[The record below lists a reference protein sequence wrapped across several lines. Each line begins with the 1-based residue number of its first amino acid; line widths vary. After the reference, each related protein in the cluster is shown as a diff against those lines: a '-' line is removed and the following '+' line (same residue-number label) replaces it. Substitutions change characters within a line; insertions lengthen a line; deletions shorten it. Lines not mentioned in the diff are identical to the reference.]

1 MAEPAPATE
10 NNEARRIEMLRAAAE
25 LICERG
31 FGDTR
36 IADVAKRAGVSSAL
50 VIYYFGTRDRLLVD
64 ALRFSEESF
73 YEAAE
78 KMLAEVTSL
87 RERLSLLIKWTCVPE
102 ADNEIP
108 GAWGLWFDLWAQ
120 AFRHDEVRAG
130 RVELD
135 ARWRRM
141 IVDAIKSAEASDE
154 LDVEVDARL
163 FALEFSA
170 LLDGLSIQ
178 VALDDP
184 EVDSDLAYKLAMRFA
199 ERELNLPPVK
209 TPARPRSRLER
220 RRAELFGLV
229 SATGSEIGLALL
241 RCSTLTAS
249 WVQTHVT
256 AAPGRWVT
264 DAGPDMLGTSTINLD
279 GAPTS
284 TCTWVERPEI
294 HHLRHRAADRV
305 VPLAHW

>member
-1 MAEPAPATE
+1 MADPAPATE
-10 NNEARRIEMLRAAAE
+10 NNEARRLEMLRAAAE

-31 FGDTR
+31 FGETR

-87 RERLSLLIKWTCVPE
+87 RERLSLLIRWTCVPE
-102 ADNEIP
+102 GTGENEIP

-120 AFRHDEVRAG
+120 AFRHDEVKAG

-154 LDVEVDARL
+154 LDVEVDARM
-163 FALEFSA
+163 FALEFAA

-178 VALDDP
+178 VALEDP
-184 EVDSDLAYKLAMRFA
+184 EIDSDLAYTIAIRFA
-199 ERELNLPPVK
+199 ERELGLPPERK
-209 TPARPRSRLER
+209 RSTAKAGSKIRSRR
-220 RRAELFGLV
+220 G
-229 SATGSEIGLALL
+229 
-241 RCSTLTAS
+241 
-249 WVQTHVT
+249 
-256 AAPGRWVT
+256 
-264 DAGPDMLGTSTINLD
+264 
-279 GAPTS
+279 
-284 TCTWVERPEI
+284 
-294 HHLRHRAADRV
+294 
-305 VPLAHW
+305 

>member
-10 NNEARRIEMLRAAAE
+10 NNEPRRIEMLRAAAE

-64 ALRFSEESF
+64 ALRHSEESG
-73 YEAAE
+73 YEAME
-78 KMLAEVTSL
+78 QKLAEISSL

-108 GAWGLWFDLWAQ
+108 GAWGLWFDLWSQ
-120 AFRHDEVRAG
+120 AFRHDEVKAG

-135 ARWRRM
+135 ARWRAM
-141 IVDAIKSAEASDE
+141 IADAVKSAAPDI
-154 LDVEVDARL
+154 DVDVRT

-178 VALDDP
+178 VALEDP
-184 EVDSDLAYKLAMRFA
+184 EVDSTVAYDVAMRFA
-199 ERELNLPPVK
+199 ERELNLPAEKTSSVK
-209 TPARPRSRLER
+209 K
-220 RRAELFGLV
+220 G
-229 SATGSEIGLALL
+229 
-241 RCSTLTAS
+241 
-249 WVQTHVT
+249 
-256 AAPGRWVT
+256 
-264 DAGPDMLGTSTINLD
+264 
-279 GAPTS
+279 
-284 TCTWVERPEI
+284 
-294 HHLRHRAADRV
+294 
-305 VPLAHW
+305 

>member
-10 NNEARRIEMLRAAAE
+10 NNEGRRIQMLRAAAE

-31 FGDTR
+31 FAETR
-36 IADVAKRAGVSSAL
+36 ISDVAKRAGVSSAL

-64 ALRFSEESF
+64 ALRYSEESF

-78 KMLAEVTSL
+78 RMLAEIPSL
-87 RERLSLLIKWTCVPE
+87 RERLSLLTQWTCVPN

-120 AFRHDEVRAG
+120 AFRHDEVKAG

-141 IVDAIKSAEASDE
+141 IVDAVESAELGAD
-154 LDVEVDARL
+154 VDARM

-178 VALDDP
+178 VALEDP
-184 EVDSDLAYKLAMRFA
+184 EVDSNVAYDIAMRFA
-199 ERELNLPPVK
+199 ERELNLPAETKRPVAAGK
-209 TPARPRSRLER
+209 R
-220 RRAELFGLV
+220 RR
-229 SATGSEIGLALL
+229 
-241 RCSTLTAS
+241 
-249 WVQTHVT
+249 
-256 AAPGRWVT
+256 
-264 DAGPDMLGTSTINLD
+264 
-279 GAPTS
+279 
-284 TCTWVERPEI
+284 
-294 HHLRHRAADRV
+294 
-305 VPLAHW
+305 

>member
-10 NNEARRIEMLRAAAE
+10 NNEARRIQMLRAAAE

-31 FGDTR
+31 FSDTR

-64 ALRFSEESF
+64 ALRHSEESF
-73 YEAAE
+73 YSAAE
-78 KMLAEVTSL
+78 QMLAEVTSL
-87 RERLSLLIKWTCVPE
+87 RERISLLIRWTCVPE
-102 ADNEIP
+102 GTGKDEIP

-130 RVELD
+130 RIELD

-141 IVDAIKSAEASDE
+141 IIDALEVTGSDE
-154 LDVEVDARL
+154 LATKIDPVM

-184 EVDSDLAYKLAMRFA
+184 EVDSEVAYQIAMRFA
-199 ERELNLPPVK
+199 ERELDLPAQQHAAKKPGKVAK
-209 TPARPRSRLER
+209 AANSKKVPALARGR
-220 RRAELFGLV
+220 R
-229 SATGSEIGLALL
+229 
-241 RCSTLTAS
+241 
-249 WVQTHVT
+249 
-256 AAPGRWVT
+256 
-264 DAGPDMLGTSTINLD
+264 
-279 GAPTS
+279 
-284 TCTWVERPEI
+284 
-294 HHLRHRAADRV
+294 
-305 VPLAHW
+305 

>member
-10 NNEARRIEMLRAAAE
+10 QNEGRRIEMLRAAAE

-64 ALRFSEESF
+64 ALRYSEESF

-78 KMLAEVTSL
+78 QMLAEVPSL
-87 RERLSLLIKWTCVPE
+87 HERLSLLIKWTCVPE
-102 ADNEIP
+102 GDDEIP

-120 AFRHDEVRAG
+120 AFRHDEIKAG

-135 ARWRRM
+135 ARWRKM
-141 IVDAIKSAEASDE
+141 IVDAIKSAE
-154 LDVEVDARL
+154 LDTKVNARM
-163 FALEFSA
+163 FALEFAA

-184 EVDSDLAYKLAMRFA
+184 EVDSDLAYDIAMRFA
-199 ERELNLPPVK
+199 ERELNLPPAKKRVNGK
-209 TPARPRSRLER
+209 AKAARK
-220 RRAELFGLV
+220 G
-229 SATGSEIGLALL
+229 
-241 RCSTLTAS
+241 
-249 WVQTHVT
+249 
-256 AAPGRWVT
+256 
-264 DAGPDMLGTSTINLD
+264 
-279 GAPTS
+279 
-284 TCTWVERPEI
+284 
-294 HHLRHRAADRV
+294 
-305 VPLAHW
+305 

>member
-10 NNEARRIEMLRAAAE
+10 NNEPRRIEMLRAAAE

-64 ALRFSEESF
+64 ALRYSEESF

-78 KMLAEVTSL
+78 RMLSEVSSL

-102 ADNEIP
+102 ANNDEIP

-120 AFRHDEVRAG
+120 AFRHDEVKAG

-135 ARWRRM
+135 ARWRQM
-141 IVDAIKSAEASDE
+141 IIDAIKSAD
-154 LDVEVDARL
+154 LDTDVDPRM

-178 VALDDP
+178 VALEDP
-184 EVDSDLAYKLAMRFA
+184 EVDSAVAYDIAMRFA
-199 ERELNLPPVK
+199 ERELNLPPEKKRPVK
-209 TPARPRSRLER
+209 KR
-220 RRAELFGLV
+220 
-229 SATGSEIGLALL
+229 
-241 RCSTLTAS
+241 
-249 WVQTHVT
+249 
-256 AAPGRWVT
+256 
-264 DAGPDMLGTSTINLD
+264 
-279 GAPTS
+279 
-284 TCTWVERPEI
+284 
-294 HHLRHRAADRV
+294 
-305 VPLAHW
+305 

>member
-10 NNEARRIEMLRAAAE
+10 QNEARRIEMLRAAAE

-64 ALRFSEESF
+64 ALRYSEESF

-78 KMLAEVTSL
+78 QMLAEVRSL

-102 ADNEIP
+102 GNDEIP

-120 AFRHDEVRAG
+120 AFRHDEIKAG

-135 ARWRRM
+135 ARWRKM
-141 IVDAIKSAEASDE
+141 IVEALDTSE
-154 LDVEVDARL
+154 LSSKDKRM
-163 FALEFSA
+163 FALEFAA

-184 EVDSDLAYKLAMRFA
+184 VVDSDVAYDIAMRFA
-199 ERELNLPPVK
+199 ERELNLPQDKKRVNG
-209 TPARPRSRLER
+209 
-220 RRAELFGLV
+220 RAK
-229 SATGSEIGLALL
+229 
-241 RCSTLTAS
+241 
-249 WVQTHVT
+249 
-256 AAPGRWVT
+256 AAKKG
-264 DAGPDMLGTSTINLD
+264 
-279 GAPTS
+279 
-284 TCTWVERPEI
+284 
-294 HHLRHRAADRV
+294 
-305 VPLAHW
+305 

>member
-10 NNEARRIEMLRAAAE
+10 NNEARRTEMLRAAAE

-31 FGDTR
+31 FGETR

-64 ALRFSEESF
+64 ALRHSEESF

-87 RERLSLLIKWTCVPE
+87 RERLSLLIKWTCVPQT
-102 ADNEIP
+102 DTEIP

-120 AFRHDEVRAG
+120 AFRHDEVKAG

-141 IVDAIKSAEASDE
+141 IVDAVKSAEASDE

-178 VALDDP
+178 VALADP
-184 EVDSDLAYKLAMRFA
+184 EVDSDVAYKIAMRFA
-199 ERELNLPPVK
+199 ERELNLPSTTK
-209 TPARPRSRLER
+209 RRARSRPR
-220 RRAELFGLV
+220 
-229 SATGSEIGLALL
+229 
-241 RCSTLTAS
+241 
-249 WVQTHVT
+249 
-256 AAPGRWVT
+256 GR
-264 DAGPDMLGTSTINLD
+264 
-279 GAPTS
+279 
-284 TCTWVERPEI
+284 
-294 HHLRHRAADRV
+294 
-305 VPLAHW
+305 

>member
-64 ALRFSEESF
+64 ALRYSEESF

-78 KMLAEVTSL
+78 QMLAEVPSL

-102 ADNEIP
+102 ARRRDTRRLGPVVRPVGAGVPARRDQGGP
-108 GAWGLWFDLWAQ
+108 GRTRRALAQ
-120 AFRHDEVRAG
+120 DDRRRGRSRPNSSSDVDVR
-130 RVELD
+130 
-135 ARWRRM
+135 M
-141 IVDAIKSAEASDE
+141 
-154 LDVEVDARL
+154 
-163 FALEFSA
+163 FALEFAA

-184 EVDSDLAYKLAMRFA
+184 EVDSDRGLRHRDALRRAGTEPAAREEAA
-199 ERELNLPPVK
+199 ERQGEG
-209 TPARPRSRLER
+209 RQE
-220 RRAELFGLV
+220 GLSAPTC
-229 SATGSEIGLALL
+229 SATGSAIGTRRAAVQHPH
-241 RCSTLTAS
+241 RVVGADAVDPFAPGS
-249 WVQTHVT
+249 WVTE
-256 AAPGRWVT
+256 PGPAW
-264 DAGPDMLGTSTINLD
+264 LGTSTISAV

-284 TCTWVERPEI
+284 TCTCVQLPR
-294 HHLRHRAADRV
+294 
-305 VPLAHW
+305 